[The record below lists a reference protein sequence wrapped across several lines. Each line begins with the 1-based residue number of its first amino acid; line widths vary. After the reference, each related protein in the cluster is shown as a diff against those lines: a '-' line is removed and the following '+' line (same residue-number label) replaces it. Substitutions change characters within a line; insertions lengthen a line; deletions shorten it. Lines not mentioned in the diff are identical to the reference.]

1 MICYAM
7 AWFNKCFKLWMLS
20 VYASTLWTDLLYHHH
35 DLLQNVKQV
44 HTQMLIS
51 LSFGYFVCHLSLPF
65 MFALRFWPLTEGKIW
80 RSWQWRSTFLT
91 GWRMNS
97 VGGVSMKGLYG
108 YIFLQ
113 KSFFYF
119 LFFFYRQLHTEMYLT
134 CLVTLRG
141 QFKQIIIKLD

>member
-1 MICYAM
+1 M
-7 AWFNKCFKLWMLS
+7 FKLWMLS
-20 VYASTLWTDLLYHHH
+20 VQPSTWWTDLLYHHH
-35 DLLQNVKQV
+35 DLLQNVKQAR
-44 HTQMLIS
+44 TQMLIS

-97 VGGVSMKGLYG
+97 VGGASMKGLHG

-113 KSFFYF
+113 NFY
-119 LFFFYRQLHTEMYLT
+119 FFFYCRHLHAEMYLT
-134 CLVTLRG
+134 CLLTLRDW
-141 QFKQIIIKLD
+141 FKQLLIRWN